1 MSHYKVL
8 IIHNENQNIEE
19 LLAPYDENL
28 EVEPYLKYKH
38 NDAIEMIKEE
48 FVPFNDFLKEY
59 SDEQLLEWYV
69 KEYSAEL
76 LKDGDI
82 YTTYNPNSKWDWYQ
96 IGGRFDGEL
105 MLTDEGRLNAVDEI
119 KRKYCTDIDIKN
131 LREDFHYMRYVNS
144 APLKY
149 IQWFTPSS
157 PIEKEKLRR
166 WWEINVEKDELK
178 DGEKKDEY
186 FFWNPDWYK
195 RRYKDAD
202 TYIKTK
208 EMITFFAVITP
219 DGKWYAP
226 SNMGWWACTDG
237 EPEDELKWDLEFYDR
252 FIKPNLD
259 SDLICTIVDC
269 HI

>member
-8 IIHNENQNIEE
+8 VIHNENQNIEE

-28 EVEPYLKYKH
+28 EVEPYLKLT
-38 NDAIEMIKEE
+38 NNEAIAKAREEYDDNYSEKELIK
-48 FVPFNDFLKEY
+48 NYADDYGYIILDDGLY
-59 SDEQLLEWYV
+59 S
-69 KEYSAEL
+69 
-76 LKDGDI
+76 
-82 YTTYNPNSKWDWYQ
+82 TYNPNSKWDWYQ

-105 MLTDEGRLNAVDEI
+105 MLTDEGRLNAVDKI

-131 LREDFHYMRYVNS
+131 LREDFDYLRYVNS

-149 IQWFTPSS
+149 IQWFTPLS
-157 PIEKEKLRR
+157 PIEKEELRR

-237 EPEDELKWDLEFYDR
+237 EPEDELKWDLEFYNR

>member
-1 MSHYKVL
+1 MSHYSILVL
-8 IIHNENQNIEE
+8 HKEDQNIDT

-28 EVEPYLKYKH
+28 EVEPYLKLTF
-38 NDAIEMIKEE
+38 DEAIIKA
-48 FVPFNDFLKEY
+48 KEIYDDDYY
-59 SDEQLLEWYV
+59 SEKELIKNYAEDYGYILLDDGL
-69 KEYSAEL
+69 YS
-76 LKDGDI
+76 
-82 YTTYNPNSKWDWYQ
+82 TYNPNSKWDWYQ

-105 MLTDEGRLNAVDEI
+105 MLTDEGRLNAIDEI

-131 LREDFHYMRYVNS
+131 LREDFHYMRYVNV

-149 IQWFTPSS
+149 IQWF
-157 PIEKEKLRR
+157 
-166 WWEINVEKDELK
+166 

-195 RRYKDAD
+195 RRYRDAD

-226 SNMGWWACTDG
+226 SNMGWWDCTDG

-252 FIKPNLD
+252 FIKPNID
-259 SDLICTIVDC
+259 SDLICTVVDC

>member
-1 MSHYKVL
+1 MSHYAVL
-8 IIHNENQNIEE
+8 VIHKENQDIEE

-28 EVEPYLKYKH
+28 EVEPYLKYKY
-38 NDAIEMIKEE
+38 DEAIKKAKEE
-48 FVPFNDFLKEY
+48 YDDNYSEKELIKNYADDYGYIILDDGLY
-59 SDEQLLEWYV
+59 S
-69 KEYSAEL
+69 
-76 LKDGDI
+76 
-82 YTTYNPNSKWDWYQ
+82 TYNPNSKWDWYQ

-105 MLTDEGRLNAVDEI
+105 ILTDEGRLNAVDEI
-119 KRKYCTDIDIKN
+119 KRKYYTDIDIKN
-131 LREDFHYMRYVNS
+131 LREDFHYMRYVNV

-149 IQWFTPSS
+149 IQWFIPLS
-157 PIEKEKLRR
+157 PVEKEELRR

-178 DGEKKDEY
+178 DGEKKDKY

-259 SDLICTIVDC
+259 SNLICTVVDC

>member
-19 LLAPYDENL
+19 LIAPYDENL
-28 EVEPYLKYKH
+28 EVEPYLKYKY
-38 NDAIEMIKEE
+38 DEAIKKAKEE
-48 FVPFNDFLKEY
+48 YDDNYSEKELIKNYADDYGYIILDDGLY
-59 SDEQLLEWYV
+59 S
-69 KEYSAEL
+69 
-76 LKDGDI
+76 
-82 YTTYNPNSKWDWYQ
+82 TYNPNSKWDWYQ

-131 LREDFHYMRYVNS
+131 LREDFHYMRYVNV

-149 IQWFTPSS
+149 VQWFIPLS
-157 PIEKEKLRR
+157 PIEKEKIRR
-166 WWEINVEKDELK
+166 WWEINIYDMPLKEGEEKDK
-178 DGEKKDEY
+178 Y
-186 FFWNPDWYK
+186 FFYK
-195 RRYKDAD
+195 PEYYERRYKDAETD
-202 TYIKTK
+202 IRVK
-208 EMITFFAVITP
+208 EAVNSFAVITP

-259 SDLICTIVDC
+259 SNLICTVVDC